1 MTDTEYKNIISVIV
15 VTYNEE
21 ATIGRALDSILCQ
34 KCHLPFEIVLG
45 EDCSTDNTRA
55 ICEDYAKRFPDIIR
69 LMEKSPNKGII
80 DNYFDCLLACRGRY
94 IADCA
99 GDDFWVDPLK
109 LEKEVT
115 VLENNPD
122 VTLVHT
128 DWMYYNEETKATT
141 NPGINP
147 FNGYITD
154 GKRMVEAIITQTY
167 RPIIHLCTA
176 MYRTDVIINA
186 YKADTKMFRNKDF
199 GCEDLQ
205 ICFIMAYNGNIAYLP
220 NVTLHY
226 SYGHETVSFSTN
238 DKKQFIFVKRTTDL
252 CYYLCN
258 KYNIRSNK
266 TDKFFKQRLFALL
279 MHAFRSKSVQLY
291 NEAQKYQKIWH
302 TQNTLKISIAKIIMS
317 SQFSWHI
324 LILARKLYV
333 ALKQK
338 FRLSLQSAIRLLS

>member
-55 ICEDYAKRFPDIIR
+55 ICEDYAKRFPNIIR

-128 DWMYYNEETKATT
+128 DWMYYNEETKATNHQKIKT
-141 NPGINP
+141 FRNK
-147 FNGYITD
+147 ITD
-154 GKRMVEAIITQTY
+154 GKCMIESIATQTDGY
-167 RPIIHLCTA
+167 IIHLCSA
-176 MYRTDVIINA
+176 LYRTEIIIEA
-186 YKADTKMFRNKDF
+186 YRTNTFLFRNKDF

-205 ICFIMAYNGNIAYLP
+205 ICFMMAYMGKIAYIP
-220 NVTLHY
+220 DITLYY
-226 SYGHETVSFSTN
+226 SYGKTSASNLNN
-238 DKKQFIFVKRTTDL
+238 DKKQFLFTKKVTDL
-252 CYYLCN
+252 SFYLC
-258 KYNIRSNK
+258 KTYNINSK
-266 TDKFFKQRLFALL
+266 TTYIYFQRRLFGLT
-279 MHAFRSKSVQLY
+279 MHAFRCKDKNLLRIVKECSNDWQ
-291 NEAQKYQKIWH
+291 AQIPIKAKIA
-302 TQNTLKISIAKIIMS
+302 NIIMS
-317 SQFSWHI
+317 NMITWNLFLYLRKIFVVMKHI
-324 LILARKLYV
+324 LR
-333 ALKQK
+333 
-338 FRLSLQSAIRLLS
+338 R